1 MPKKQKKKDEMIN
14 FYELPEIKKEL
25 FIHEN
30 HNFNETQI
38 KVPFRMA
45 CIATSGAGKTNFL
58 VNLIKLFTQGNGTFS
73 HIHILHKI
81 PEYLYDYLAKKIG
94 DKITF
99 YERLSEM
106 PEAKEL
112 ENHGGGHQLVIFDDC
127 VTEKKQEKI
136 ENYYIYGRKI
146 NGGVGCSCIYL
157 SQKYYAIPKIIR
169 GQLSYVIL
177 LRIREKLD
185 FRRLL
190 RDCGIPLEI
199 DELES
204 IYKDATS
211 LEQDFLKIDLST
223 RDENK
228 MLSKNFTEFYEIST

>member
-1 MPKKQKKKDEMIN
+1 MIN

-58 VNLIKLFTQGNGTFS
+58 LNLIKLFTQGNGTFT

-228 MLSKNFTEFYEIST
+228 MLSKKFSSFYDIS

>member
-1 MPKKQKKKDEMIN
+1 MPKKPKMKDKMIN
-14 FYELPEIKKEL
+14 FYEIPEIKQEL
-25 FIHEN
+25 FKHEN
-30 HNFNETQI
+30 PNFNETQI
-38 KVPFRMA
+38 KIPFRMA
-45 CIATSGAGKTNFL
+45 CVATSGSGKTNFL
-58 VNLIKLFTQGNGTFS
+58 LNLIKLFSESDGTFS

-106 PEAKEL
+106 PEAKDL

-127 VTEKKQEKI
+127 ITEKKQEKI

-157 SQKYYAIPKIIR
+157 SQKYYGTPKIIR

-177 LRIREKLD
+177 LRIREKPD

-190 RDCGIPLEI
+190 RDCGIPLEL

-204 IYKDATS
+204 IYKDATQDE
-211 LEQDFLKIDLST
+211 LDFLKIDLST
-223 RDENK
+223 RDDNR
-228 MLSKNFTEFYEIST
+228 MLSKNFTEFYDIST